1 MKWNLTIITGSL
13 IDGNVTRKKS
23 SEVVEGK
30 FEDLVDKIKSE
41 RYTDSD
47 NLKTTIYGYG
57 WPESNNNSKLA
68 KFCVRRP
75 VCHGEVREAVLLGP
89 YDEEEAD

>member
-13 IDGNVTRKKS
+13 IDGKVTRKKQNS
-23 SEVVEGK
+23 VVEGK
-30 FEDLVDKIKSE
+30 FEELVDKIKSE

-47 NLKTTIYGYG
+47 DLKAAIYGYG
-57 WPESNNNSKLA
+57 WPESDDYGKLA

-75 VCHGEVREAVLLGP
+75 VHHGEVRETVLLGP
-89 YDEEEAD
+89 YYEEESD